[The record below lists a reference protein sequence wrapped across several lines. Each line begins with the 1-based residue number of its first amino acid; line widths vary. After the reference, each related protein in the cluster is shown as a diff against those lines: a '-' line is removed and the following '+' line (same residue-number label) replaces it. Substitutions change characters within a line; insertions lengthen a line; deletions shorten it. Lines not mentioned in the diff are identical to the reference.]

1 MSLLSIFLQITDNGP
16 TYAETLIGHKPFV
29 EPWNSI
35 SSLFIAGAGAFF
47 LFKVKP
53 HQPGRGF
60 IYFAAIMLLIGGIG
74 STLFHGL
81 RTSRWLVYMDFMPIV
96 IVSVAVALIFWKRV
110 VHNWVLATTITLFLL
125 GLRVALYSQQNSL
138 HLTGQMLINI
148 SYFISGVTIFLP
160 CLIFLVNTR
169 FHKSNHLFLAIGL
182 MLLALI
188 FRLIDKDVT
197 SALPMG
203 THFLWHIASGLGAY
217 HMGLYILA
225 TMGMDGK
232 KRVGPPN
239 PFPVKEDLL

>member
-1 MSLLSIFLQITDNGP
+1 MSLLSILLQITDNGP
-16 TYAETLIGHKPFV
+16 IYAETLTGHKPFV
-29 EPWNSI
+29 EPWNSL

-47 LFKVKP
+47 LLKVKP
-53 HQPGRGF
+53 HQPGKGF
-60 IYFAAIMLLIGGIG
+60 IYFAAAMLLIGGIG

-81 RTSRWLVYMDFMPIV
+81 RTSSWLVYMDFMPIV
-96 IVSVAVALIFWKRV
+96 IVSVAVALIFWKRIL
-110 VHNWVLATTITLFLL
+110 HNWPLAIITTFALFA
-125 GLRVALYSQQNSL
+125 LRIALYQQQNNLNLSA
-138 HLTGQMLINI
+138 QMLINI

-169 FHKSNHLFLAIGL
+169 FYKSNHLFLAIGL

-197 SALPMG
+197 EILPMG
-203 THFLWHIASGLGAY
+203 THFLWHVASGLGAY

-239 PFPVKEDLL
+239 PFPVSED